1 MQMYRTETEPGLIS
15 IEIVTGTET
24 ETGTSTG
31 TEERT
36 HGCRVRVVIICDI

>member
-1 MQMYRTETEPGLIS
+1 MYRTETEPGLIS

-24 ETGTSTG
+24 GTSTG

-36 HGCRVRVVIICDI
+36 HGCRVRVRVVIICDI

>member
-1 MQMYRTETEPGLIS
+1 MYRTETEPGLIS

-24 ETGTSTG
+24 G

-36 HGCRVRVVIICDI
+36 HGCRVRVRVVIICDI